1 MLFKGYAFLK
11 NVTKMHSLL
20 KNHIIIGMEEF
31 VLLVSGE
38 EKIKSMIKYLLGD
51 KVSENDTLHAL
62 KEIHKQGF
70 ITDNELREVMQQME
84 PKKGLASC

>member
-1 MLFKGYAFLK
+1 M
-11 NVTKMHSLL
+11 
-20 KNHIIIGMEEF
+20 
-31 VLLVSGE
+31 LVSGE

-84 PKKGLASC
+84 PKKD

>member
-1 MLFKGYAFLK
+1 
-11 NVTKMHSLL
+11 
-20 KNHIIIGMEEF
+20 MEEF

-70 ITDNELREVMQQME
+70 ITDNELREVMHQME

>member
-1 MLFKGYAFLK
+1 
-11 NVTKMHSLL
+11 
-20 KNHIIIGMEEF
+20 MEEF
-31 VLLVSGE
+31 VLIISSEV
-38 EKIKSMIKYLLGD
+38 KIKSMIKYLLGD

-70 ITDNELREVMQQME
+70 ITDNELSEVMQQME

>member
-1 MLFKGYAFLK
+1 
-11 NVTKMHSLL
+11 
-20 KNHIIIGMEEF
+20 MEEF
-31 VLLVSGE
+31 VLLLSGE

-70 ITDNELREVMQQME
+70 ITDNELSEVMQ
-84 PKKGLASC
+84 